1 MRAETVV
8 WHGWQAKGGSAM
20 AKVRGVLGVL
30 GLLGLAPTQRE
41 IRKGWEVVARSKV
54 AASGAA

>member
-20 AKVRGVLGVL
+20 AKVRGVL

>member
-1 MRAETVV
+1 
-8 WHGWQAKGGSAM
+8 M
-20 AKVRGVLGVL
+20 AKVRGVLGLL

-41 IRKGWEVVARSKV
+41 IRKRWEVVARSKG